1 MKELIESRVP
11 IPHVRIKNLLAKMMS
26 NNPSSTTL
34 STVLNRITYVLIIS
48 MLINIPIQFTTAST
62 NHQTKLQATNMSN
75 MKLDFLDDLRA
86 KYPHQPVFL
95 QAVEEMAIAIEPL
108 FHDPVNGKF
117 YKRAF
122 LFMTEP
128 ERMISFHVPWMDDE
142 GKLNVNRGWRVE
154 FSRYDYI
161 FVLYSFDLLCKYN
174 YDTRIFFVING
185 SALGPYK
192 GGLRFHPTVDD
203 GILKFLGFE
212 QIFKNAL
219 TGLPLGGGKGQLII
233 LYITR

>member
-1 MKELIESRVP
+1 M
-11 IPHVRIKNLLAKMMS
+11 A
-26 NNPSSTTL
+26 STTKR
-34 STVLNRITYVLIIS
+34 TVPTIILLIIS
-48 MLINIPIQFTTAST
+48 ILLQYTTATINPTILTT
-62 NHQTKLQATNMSN
+62 NIMSAN
-75 MKLDFLDDLRA
+75 TCADKKFDFLDDLRS

-95 QAVEEMAIAIEPL
+95 QAVEEMALAIEPL
-108 FHDPVNGKF
+108 FHDPVNGDF

-122 LFMTEP
+122 LYMTEP

-154 FSRYDYI
+154 FS
-161 FVLYSFDLLCKYN
+161 
-174 YDTRIFFVING
+174 

-219 TGLPLGGGKGQLII
+219 TGLPLGGGKGETLFLQTLLEFTQDIC
-233 LYITR
+233 YIYPYTSIRCRWIRL